1 MESREL
7 RAIKNLR
14 SIRRC
19 NSYGDSVLAVYG
31 VCYRGAFYDDLASV
45 VATVKAQQA
54 RIEELEG
61 LQIDLSYQT
70 EETHACYDKVKKL
83 QARLENLEAARDSAI
98 LQAQCWKTEAMSQK
112 ASLHAAYQHITGST
126 GEPADWHGANPIIE
140 ALEKAKANAI
150 RATALDTLQKQGQ
163 EFTRICEL
171 EARIEELE
179 AFAQLVIEELDVAAL
194 DDCESGV
201 ASVNAKLAGQY
212 LNDYRHTREA
222 TYKLRG
228 KAAEILEGTDDHDG

>member
-54 RIEELEG
+54 RIEELE
-61 LQIDLSYQT
+61 
-70 EETHACYDKVKKL
+70 AC
-83 QARLENLEAARDSAI
+83 
-98 LQAQCWKTEAMSQK
+98 
-112 ASLHAAYQHITGST
+112 
-126 GEPADWHGANPIIE
+126 
-140 ALEKAKANAI
+140 
-150 RATALDTLQKQGQ
+150 
-163 EFTRICEL
+163 
-171 EARIEELE
+171 
-179 AFAQLVIEELDVAAL
+179 AQLVIEELDVAAL

-228 KAAEILEGTDDHDG
+228 KAAKILEGTDDE